1 MKNTATAESAFT
13 LSPFWLVMAASVWM
27 ATAANLALWQELS
40 RLGQLAS
47 ATGWAWV
54 AGLAL
59 IVAAVLCVLLSAL
72 AWRLTLKPA
81 VIVLLLASALGAHFM
96 QSYRVVIDASM
107 MVNVLQSD
115 PREAAAL
122 LTPRLLMMVLGLG
135 VLPGALVWR
144 LPVRY
149 ARGQKQ
155 LMRNVL
161 QAGSAC
167 LVMGLV
173 TLAVFQPLSSTLRN
187 HKHLRYLI
195 NPLNSVY
202 ALSHLAAQT
211 LQQQRN
217 PVIEPVGL
225 DAHSLA
231 PVAGQRPPLL
241 ILVLGE
247 TARSA
252 NFGLNG
258 YGRATTPEL
267 AQENVVSFRNA
278 WSCGTSTAAS
288 VPCMFSPIGNR
299 ERFNDREHDYESLLD
314 VLQHAGL
321 AVLWIDNQ
329 SGCKGTCDRVPHVST
344 SALSDAALCPGSEC
358 FDAIMLKDL
367 QDRVTAL
374 PAERRARG
382 VVLVMHQMGSHGPAY
397 AQRSPPVF
405 KRFTPEC
412 ASSDLQDCSREEVL
426 NAYDNSIAYT
436 DHFLESTIRWLQTQ
450 QTLFDPAMIYLS
462 DHGESLGENNLYLHG
477 LPYLIAPDV
486 QKRVPWITWLSTG
499 LSQRTGLTPQCL
511 QLARDTRISHENYF
525 HSVLGLLGIQTRV
538 YQRALDVYANC
549 MKRDSGVTER
559 SRVALP
565 HPEPGRLNAG

>member
-1 MKNTATAESAFT
+1 MKNTATAASAFT
-13 LSPFWLVMAASVWM
+13 IRPFWLVLVASVWM

-40 RLGQLAS
+40 RFGQLAS

-54 AGLAL
+54 AGLGL

-72 AWRLTLKPA
+72 AWRPTLKPA
-81 VIVLLLASALGAHFM
+81 VIVLLLASALGSHFM

-135 VLPGALVWR
+135 VLPAVLVWR

-149 ARGQKQ
+149 ARARQQ

-211 LQQQRN
+211 LKHQRN

-225 DAHSLA
+225 DAHSLVS
-231 PVAGQRPPLL
+231 VAGQRPPLL
-241 ILVLGE
+241 VLVLGE
-247 TARSA
+247 TARST

-258 YGRATTPEL
+258 YARATTPEL
-267 AQENVVSFRNA
+267 AREDVVSFRNA

-329 SGCKGTCDRVPHVST
+329 SGCKGTCDRVPHVNT
-344 SALSDAALCPGSEC
+344 SALSDAAQP
-358 FDAIMLKDL
+358 
-367 QDRVTAL
+367 
-374 PAERRARG
+374 
-382 VVLVMHQMGSHGPAY
+382 
-397 AQRSPPVF
+397 
-405 KRFTPEC
+405 
-412 ASSDLQDCSREEVL
+412 
-426 NAYDNSIAYT
+426 
-436 DHFLESTIRWLQTQ
+436 QT
-450 QTLFDPAMIYLS
+450 S
-462 DHGESLGENNLYLHG
+462 
-477 LPYLIAPDV
+477 
-486 QKRVPWITWLSTG
+486 
-499 LSQRTGLTPQCL
+499 
-511 QLARDTRISHENYF
+511 
-525 HSVLGLLGIQTRV
+525 
-538 YQRALDVYANC
+538 
-549 MKRDSGVTER
+549 
-559 SRVALP
+559 ALP
-565 HPEPGRLNAG
+565 HQPAQFGLCAEPSGGADAAATTQSGHRAGRPRRS